1 MQFKLLAGAAAL
13 SLHTPLL
20 LADDSASLQKLIE
33 QVQKLE
39 ARSARQ
45 EAEIN
50 RLRTELSARPA
61 SAPQTQQEPVSSP
74 QTGSFDQSTQT
85 PASIPAAD
93 PATVS
98 QSATGPLDAPGLQPL
113 NLPGL
118 GQAGS
123 TTAATAFNPALSV
136 ILDGVYY
143 HDDRQGGVSDWLA
156 ESPGFGAGTSEGHA
170 HGGELKQGFNLRET
184 ELAFSAS
191 VDPYLDAL
199 AILAVGEEGLEVE
212 EAYGRTRSLP
222 WGLQLKFGRFFSDIG
237 YMNRQHPHQW
247 DFVDQALPYQL
258 LFGGSLRETGL
269 QLSWLPAWPFYAR
282 FGVEALQGEN
292 NGVASYLGPDED
304 HPAFSDKAGPRLFTA
319 FAKFSPDLGYSH
331 ALQAGVFG
339 GRALKH
345 QEFQPGATDDEALDG
360 DSWFAGTDWVYKYD
374 DPRAFGQGDLTL
386 QGEYI
391 YRRKDL
397 RVVDSTDLARLG
409 LGHEAAQDGLYVQGV
424 YGFAPRWTTG
434 LRFDTAGLINQV
446 NETGPGEQ
454 SLASIQRYTANLTWN
469 PTEFSRLRLQYN
481 IGRLPLDGSKES
493 FNQVYLQYQLS
504 LGAHGAHAF

>member
-1 MQFKLLAGAAAL
+1 MQFKLLAGAAVL

-20 LADDSASLQKLIE
+20 LADDGASLQKLIE
-33 QVQKLE
+33 QVQRLE
-39 ARSARQ
+39 ARTARQ
-45 EAEIN
+45 EAEIE
-50 RLRTELSARPA
+50 RLRNELSARPTSTAQSQPESA
-61 SAPQTQQEPVSSP
+61 SPPQADAVAQAAPPM
-74 QTGSFDQSTQT
+74 
-85 PASIPAAD
+85 PATA

-98 QSATGPLDAPGLQPL
+98 QTATGPLDPVGLQPL

-118 GQAGS
+118 GQTGA

-143 HDDRQGGVSDWLA
+143 HDDRQGGVSDRLA
-156 ESPGFGAGTSEGHA
+156 ESPGFGAGASEGHD
-170 HGGELKQGFNLRET
+170 HGGELGQGFNLRET

-199 AILAVGEEGLEVE
+199 AVLSVGADGLEVE

-222 WGLQLKFGRFFSDIG
+222 WGLQLKFGRFYSDIG

-292 NGVASYLGPDED
+292 SGVASYLGPDSN
-304 HPAFSDKAGPRLFTA
+304 PAFSDKAGPRLFTA
-319 FAKFSPDLGYSH
+319 FAKVSPDLGYSH
-331 ALQAGVFG
+331 ALQAGIFG
-339 GRALKH
+339 GRALKQ
-345 QEFQPGATDDEALDG
+345 QELQPGVVDDEALDG

-374 DPRAFGQGDLTL
+374 DPRSFGQGDITL
-386 QGEYI
+386 QGEYM

-397 RVVDSTDLARLG
+397 RVVSSPDLARLG
-409 LGHEAAQDGLYVQGV
+409 LAQEAAQDGLYVQGV

-434 LRFDTAGLINQV
+434 LRFDTAGLINKV
-446 NETGPGEQ
+446 KETDTAEQ
-454 SLASIQRYTANLTWN
+454 SLASIQRYSANLTWN
-469 PTEFSRLRLQYN
+469 PTEFSRFRLQYN
-481 IGRLPLDGSKES
+481 TGRLPLDGGKEA
-493 FNQVYLQYQLS
+493 FNQIYLQYQLS